1 MATTLPTVKFTL
13 AQTKLFGQM
22 TNTILVD
29 GRALR
34 TIQMGETIVFEVP
47 AGKHEIQLELV
58 ARSIA
63 TLFIPVTR
71 KSNVLELTAEA
82 ETQAAVVGEYDR
94 VWGKFKLRL
103 A

>member
-1 MATTLPTVKFTL
+1 MATALPKIRFTL
-13 AQTKLFGQM
+13 AQTALFGQM

-29 GRALR
+29 GRAQQ
-34 TIQMGETIVFEVP
+34 TIQMGRTVDFEVP
-47 AGKHEIQLELV
+47 VGNHTIQLVLV

-71 KSNVLELTAEA
+71 KSNILELTASA
-82 ETQAAVVGEYDR
+82 GTQSAVFGEYDR
-94 VWGKFKLRL
+94 VWGNFKLRV